1 MNIFEKCIERF
12 TFILRFFFCLK
23 PKFIGVV
30 EKYPC
35 IYDYTRKDGVPN
47 APFSSVSFFVSNA
60 ITLIELY
67 HRSRRRM
74 T

>member
-12 TFILRFFFCLK
+12 TFILRFFFLENT
-23 PKFIGVV
+23 KFIEVV

-35 IYDYTRKDGVPN
+35 IYDYTRMQGVPN

-60 ITLIELY
+60 TTLIESY